1 MDFQQIVDS
10 YEMAAA
16 VMSVEKKSDG
26 HYGDIRIVSANS
38 LYKKIMGEG
47 YHDNII
53 YTELIPKEPNFED
66 FCYRCA
72 VGKQHLHAYVDT
84 KAMGVWTDGTYI
96 PLSTEYDNENIC
108 YFIFFFE
115 FTNGP
120 ESEKMS
126 DISVDIAPD
135 VIQTCINLRGSENFY
150 ESMNT
155 VISDIQKKTQ
165 SFSSVIIMIDK
176 EKQKYAPLCSKFRD
190 DVAAIEDFAPYLTPD
205 VVFSWEGTIGESD
218 QIIIKDEYDMAQL
231 EKQNP
236 VWVKSLRSAKVES
249 LVLAPLSQ
257 GKKMMGV
264 LFITNFDVEHIVELK
279 EYIQLTAFFLSS
291 EIASNDMMEKLE
303 YMSNVDF
310 LTGVKNRNSMNA
322 RVDWHVSGDKHV
334 HTPFGVV
341 FADLNGLKQ
350 CNDNGG
356 HEAGDRLLKNAANL
370 LKKHFV
376 SDEIY
381 RSGGDEFVVIVP
393 NCSKEAFDQ
402 KVKVLKEESSY
413 GSPVCFAVGSDW
425 SDGDR
430 DLRYCMHVA
439 DEAMYADK
447 KEFYRQHPEH
457 ARL

>member
-16 VMSVEKKSDG
+16 VMSVEKKADG

-38 LYKKIMGEG
+38 MYKKIMGPG

-84 KAMGVWTDGTYI
+84 KSMGIWTDGTYI

-135 VIQTCINLRGSENFY
+135 VIKTCITLRGSENFY

-190 DVAAIEDFAPYLTPD
+190 DVAIIEDYAPYLTRE
-205 VVFSWEGTIGESD
+205 V
-218 QIIIKDEYDMAQL
+218 
-231 EKQNP
+231 
-236 VWVKSLRSAKVES
+236 
-249 LVLAPLSQ
+249 
-257 GKKMMGV
+257 
-264 LFITNFDVEHIVELK
+264 
-279 EYIQLTAFFLSS
+279 
-291 EIASNDMMEKLE
+291 
-303 YMSNVDF
+303 
-310 LTGVKNRNSMNA
+310 
-322 RVDWHVSGDKHV
+322 
-334 HTPFGVV
+334 
-341 FADLNGLKQ
+341 
-350 CNDNGG
+350 
-356 HEAGDRLLKNAANL
+356 
-370 LKKHFV
+370 
-376 SDEIY
+376 
-381 RSGGDEFVVIVP
+381 
-393 NCSKEAFDQ
+393 
-402 KVKVLKEESSY
+402 
-413 GSPVCFAVGSDW
+413 VGS
-425 SDGDR
+425 
-430 DLRYCMHVA
+430 
-439 DEAMYADK
+439 
-447 KEFYRQHPEH
+447 
-457 ARL
+457 